1 MKARKLK
8 TMIIE
13 RNKQQTKSELTWDD
27 LKSGDVIKCVSNDG
41 FDTEFIAIYV
51 NDCLEEQP
59 IVIDISDANNIIWY
73 DDIENYDI
81 VKIYKNAKLI
91 IE

>member
-1 MKARKLK
+1 
-8 TMIIE
+8 MIIE
-13 RNKQQTKSELTWDD
+13 RNKQQTKSGLTWDD

-41 FDTEFIAIYV
+41 CDTGFIAIYV

-59 IVIDISDANNIIWY
+59 IVIDISDANNITWY

-81 VKIYKNAKLI
+81 VKVYKNAKLI